1 MGTADNILEN
11 IKLLEDQKLQYIL
24 AVWTP
29 ETKNDKDVV
38 NLYTNFEKGE
48 VKKLI
53 EVLKGATVDAIQK
66 KP

>member
-1 MGTADNILEN
+1 MGTADNILQN

-29 ETKNDKDVV
+29 ETKDNKDIV

-48 VKKLI
+48 VKRLI
-53 EVLKGATVDAIQK
+53 EVLKSSTVESIQK